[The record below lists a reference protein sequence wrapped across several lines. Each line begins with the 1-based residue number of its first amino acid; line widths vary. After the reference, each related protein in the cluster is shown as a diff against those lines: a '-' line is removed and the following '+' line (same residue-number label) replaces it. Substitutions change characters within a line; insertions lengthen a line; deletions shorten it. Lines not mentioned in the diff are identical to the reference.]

1 MDLNNEAGLNAEQS
15 PIAQS
20 PIAVVPAPAGN
31 SPMDARAAARS
42 LAAWRRDR
50 DQQPDTSNDQPQLSA
65 RAERA
70 APHEPAQESGPAQA
84 GRDAGERP
92 APPGETESADPAA
105 EPARRRERS

>member
-1 MDLNNEAGLNAEQS
+1 MDLNNEAGRLPVKTGVNALSNGSEQSAGAQS

-20 PIAVVPAPAGN
+20 PIAVVPAPAGD

-50 DQQPDTSNDQPQLSA
+50 DQHDDTSKDQPHLRA

-70 APHEPAQESGPAQA
+70 APHEPAQQSSPA
-84 GRDAGERP
+84 GGKRC
-92 APPGETESADPAA
+92 
-105 EPARRRERS
+105 RRA